1 MNVHQPALKTVTP
14 DQLDRRT
21 ALKGVTLGA
30 GAVVLRPFLNAL
42 AAEDKVPAG
51 LRVQPQ
57 GNSWSFNV
65 TRLRATEAAAGIKGS
80 EYYAPS
86 EVIEGK
92 PRPVYLPG
100 CLNGTRKGSGEGAT
114 LKARLEAGKIDVFSY
129 THSGW
134 HETDIAGEVAEFGF
148 THNKSFRVLW
158 QAGWMVHDGLGV
170 GKNGPARDAVKIAD
184 LRAALDKARKPV
196 EEKIEAINKKLG
208 QRVVCIVPVGDAF
221 VRMRQMIVDG
231 KFPGVTK
238 QSELF
243 NDDMPHQGR
252 LGSLL
257 QDYCVFAA
265 LYHKS
270 PVGLELK
277 LDKEIT
283 PEQNAILQKIAWETV
298 FEYPLAGFPKEL
310 GKEK

>member
-1 MNVHQPALKTVTP
+1 MNIPDSAPKMVPP

-30 GAVVLRPFLNAL
+30 GAVVLRPFVGAL

-57 GNSWSFNV
+57 GNSWSFSV
-65 TRLRATEAAAGIKGS
+65 GRLRALEAAAGIRGS

-86 EVIEGK
+86 EVVEGK

-134 HETDIAGEVAEFGF
+134 HETDIAGEVAAFGF

-170 GKNGPARDAVKIAD
+170 SKNGPARDAVKIAD

-196 EEKIEAINKKLG
+196 EEKIGAINKKLG
-208 QRVVCIVPVGDAF
+208 QRVVPVGDAF
-221 VRMRQMIVDG
+221 VKMRRMVVG
-231 KFPGVTK
+231 GTFPGVTK

-277 LDKEIT
+277 LDKETT
-283 PEQNAILQKIAWETV
+283 PEQSGVLQKIAWETV
-298 FEYPLAGFPKEL
+298 SGYPLACLPKEPR
-310 GKEK
+310 KEK